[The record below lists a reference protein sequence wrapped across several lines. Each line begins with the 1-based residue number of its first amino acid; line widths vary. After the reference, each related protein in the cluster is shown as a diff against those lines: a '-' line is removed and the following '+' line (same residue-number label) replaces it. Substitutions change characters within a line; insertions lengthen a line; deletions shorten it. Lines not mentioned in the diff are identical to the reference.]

1 MSTIAEL
8 RQKIQDNNFIIRGI
22 TKHPQQFV
30 DWKITDL
37 KNKNSKIAAQIKELK
52 HLYQT

>member
-8 RQKIQDNNFIIRGI
+8 RQKIQDNNFIIKGI
-22 TKHPQQFV
+22 TKNPQLFI

-37 KNKNSKIAAQIKELK
+37 KNKNTVLAGKIKELK
-52 HLYQT
+52 HLYQ